1 MRHDRPALSWH
12 LIAEIEHV
20 HRRGPLGPR
29 DPVPG
34 CGCALCLTLAAGGT
48 WDDATLAARIV
59 RTIAQLPPEERR
71 EAAETLAGEVDAVLP
86 APGVLAALAAL
97 EPGAARSWRPRQ
109 GTAGK
114 GKAARPPREPL
125 DIPAARRAD
134 ILAVA
139 VRLGLGEPRKAGR
152 NEYMV
157 RCPFHDDRRPS
168 LRLRADAGLWYCD
181 PCGFGGDVIE
191 LVRRVRRVSFADAVR
206 ELAGGRR
213 AA

>member
-1 MRHDRPALSWH
+1 MRHDRPALSRH

-20 HRRGPLGPR
+20 HRRGPLGPL

-48 WDDATLAARIV
+48 WDDAMLAARIV
-59 RTIAQLPPEERR
+59 RTIAKLPPEERR
-71 EAAETLAGEVDAVLP
+71 EAAETWPAEVDSVLP

-97 EPGAARSWRPRQ
+97 EPGAARGRTTPPRRRWQ
-109 GTAGK
+109 K
-114 GKAARPPREPL
+114 RAARPAPEAL

-152 NEYMV
+152 NEYVV

-191 LVRRVRRVSFADAVR
+191 LVRRVRRVGFADAVR
-206 ELAGGRR
+206 ELAGGRSY
-213 AA
+213 

>member
-1 MRHDRPALSWH
+1 MRHDRPALSRH

-48 WDDATLAARIV
+48 WDDAKLAARIV
-59 RTIAQLPPEERR
+59 RTLAQLPPEERR
-71 EAAETLAGEVDAVLP
+71 EAAETWAGEVDAVLP

-109 GTAGK
+109 GMAGK
-114 GKAARPPREPL
+114 GKAGRPPREPL
-125 DIPAARRAD
+125 DVLAARRAD

-152 NEYMV
+152 NEYVV

-191 LVRRVRRVSFADAVR
+191 LVRRVRRVGFVDAVR

>member
-1 MRHDRPALSWH
+1 MRHDRPALSRH

-20 HRRGPLGPR
+20 VAHGPLGPR

-48 WDDATLAARIV
+48 WDDAALAARIV
-59 RTIAQLPPEERR
+59 RTIAKLPPEERR
-71 EAAETLAGEVDAVLP
+71 EAAETLAGVVDAVLP

-97 EPGAARSWRPRQ
+97 EPGAARSWRPRREK
-109 GTAGK
+109 AGK
-114 GKAARPPREPL
+114 GKAARPLREPL
-125 DIPAARRAD
+125 DVLAARRAD

-152 NEYMV
+152 NEYVV

-168 LRLRADAGLWYCD
+168 LRLRADAGLWHCF
-181 PCGFGGDVIE
+181 PCGIGGDVIE
-191 LVRRVRRVSFADAVR
+191 LVRRVRGVGFADAVR
-206 ELAGGRR
+206 ELVGWPR
-213 AA
+213 AS

>member
-1 MRHDRPALSWH
+1 MRYDRPALSRH
-12 LIAEIEHV
+12 LIAEVDHV
-20 HRRGPLGPR
+20 HRRGPLGPV

-48 WDDATLAARIV
+48 WDDAMLAARIV
-59 RTIAQLPPEERR
+59 RTLAKVAPEERR
-71 EAAETLAGEVDAVLP
+71 EAADTWAGEVDAVLP
-86 APGVLAALAAL
+86 SPGVLAALATL
-97 EPGAARSWRPRQ
+97 EPGAV
-109 GTAGK
+109 K
-114 GKAARPPREPL
+114 GRTKPPRRRWQTRTAWPAPEPL
-125 DIPAARRAD
+125 DVPAARRAD

-152 NEYMV
+152 NEYVV

-191 LVRRVRRVSFADAVR
+191 LVRRVRRVGFVDAVR

>member
-1 MRHDRPALSWH
+1 MRDDRPALSRH

-20 HRRGPLGPR
+20 HRRGPLGPL

-48 WDDATLAARIV
+48 WDDAMLAARIV
-59 RTIAQLPPEERR
+59 RTLAKAAPEDRGW
-71 EAAETLAGEVDAVLP
+71 AAETWAGEVDAKLP

-97 EPGAARSWRPRQ
+97 EPGAARGRTTPPRRRWQ
-109 GTAGK
+109 TR
-114 GKAARPPREPL
+114 AARPAPEAL

-152 NEYMV
+152 NEYVV

-168 LRLRADAGLWYCD
+168 LRLRADAGLWHCF
-181 PCGFGGDVIE
+181 PCGIGGDVIE
-191 LVRRVRRVSFADAVR
+191 LVRRVRRVGFADAVR
-206 ELAGGRR
+206 ELAGGPR
-213 AA
+213 AS

>member
-1 MRHDRPALSWH
+1 MSRRHMPMSDH
-12 LIAEIEHV
+12 LLAEIEHV
-20 HRRGPLGPR
+20 VARGPLGPR

-48 WDDATLAARIV
+48 WDDAKLAARIV

-97 EPGAARSWRPRQ
+97 EPGAARGPTTPPRRRGQ
-109 GTAGK
+109 TRT
-114 GKAARPPREPL
+114 ARPAPEAL

-152 NEYMV
+152 NEYVV

-168 LRLRADAGLWYCD
+168 LRLRADAGLWHCF
-181 PCGFGGDVIE
+181 PCGIGGDVIE